1 MESGFPAAVAD
12 LEPFAASQVTALAL
26 SQTGR
31 SQGCCRVIMKVLS
44 SGECLEIE
52 IGQEKGVGGLG
63 KVPLLTA
70 VCSRT
75 PSIVQHQTGVGGT
88 ELKH

>member
-1 MESGFPAAVAD
+1 
-12 LEPFAASQVTALAL
+12 
-26 SQTGR
+26 
-31 SQGCCRVIMKVLS
+31 MKMLS

-63 KVPLLTA
+63 KLSLLTA

-75 PSIVQHQTGVGGT
+75 PSIVHHQTGVRGT